1 MTQAG
6 ATTASGAAPGAEA
19 LVLVDHPLPGCAR
32 VTLNRPR
39 ARNALSR
46 RLRQELA
53 AAFTM
58 LAADTG
64 TRVMILTGAGSAFSA
79 GLDLK
84 ELSAASD
91 ADRLELL
98 SGAALDP
105 LTALVAFPGP
115 VVGAINGPAF
125 TGGFELALAC
135 DVLIASVNASFADTH
150 AHVGVLPGWGLSQKL
165 GRAIGIYR
173 ARELSLTGAVLPAAK
188 AEQWGLVS
196 RVVPADELMQAAFD
210 IAGDMLAAK
219 PAVLAAYKR
228 VINEGHAQTLEQGM
242 RIEKAAAAGQHAF
255 VKSVDTLGIG
265 HG

>member
-1 MTQAG
+1 MT
-6 ATTASGAAPGAEA
+6 AAAAAETGGDA

-46 RLRQELA
+46 KLRQELA
-53 AAFTM
+53 AAFAA
-58 LAADTG
+58 LAADAG

-84 ELSAASD
+84 ELGTASD
-91 ADRLELL
+91 ADRLTLL
-98 SGAALDP
+98 SGGDIDPVAALG
-105 LTALVAFPGP
+105 AFPGP
-115 VVGAINGPAF
+115 VIGAINGPAV

-135 DVLIASVNASFADTH
+135 DVLIASEAASFADTH
-150 AHVGVLPGWGLSQKL
+150 AHVGVLPGWGLSQRL

-173 ARELSLTGAVLPAAK
+173 ARELSLTGAVLPAAR
-188 AEQWGLVS
+188 AADWGLVS
-196 RVVPADELMQAAFD
+196 RVVPAGKLMDAALE

-228 VINEGHAQTLEQGM
+228 VINDGYAQTLHEGL
-242 RIEKAAAAGQHAF
+242 RLEKEASTKQHAA
-255 VKSVDTLGIG
+255 VRSVDTLGIG